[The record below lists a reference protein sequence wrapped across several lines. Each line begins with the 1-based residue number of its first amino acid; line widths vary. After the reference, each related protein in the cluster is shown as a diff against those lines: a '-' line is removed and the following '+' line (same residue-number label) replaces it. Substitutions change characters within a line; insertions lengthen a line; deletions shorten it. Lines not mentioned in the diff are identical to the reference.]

1 MIVGRTLLPLPNPQ
15 RLLRENVHAN
25 VKGRKRTRQPKRCL
39 FGRDNNDKEV
49 VNKII
54 EMKISSF
61 LLLACFLAV
70 CPKSLTWKYLSHRQF
85 ANEISLTQFIQ
96 NLFVLG
102 HLMDITRK
110 VTVLIWDMVSPSSL
124 LPLSTQACWIQLQLD
139 KLLGSLQTWKR
150 HCIISVQ
157 HVKQYQPN
165 ILTVGRIS
173 CKY

>member
-61 LLLACFLAV
+61 LLLACSLAV

-110 VTVLIWDMVSPSSL
+110 VTVLIWDTVSSSSL
-124 LPLSTQACWIQLQLD
+124 LPFLSKIAGSSFNLISYWAVYRLGKDTVLLAC
-139 KLLGSLQTWKR
+139 SMSSN
-150 HCIISVQ
+150 IST
-157 HVKQYQPN
+157 
-165 ILTVGRIS
+165 IF
-173 CKY
+173 